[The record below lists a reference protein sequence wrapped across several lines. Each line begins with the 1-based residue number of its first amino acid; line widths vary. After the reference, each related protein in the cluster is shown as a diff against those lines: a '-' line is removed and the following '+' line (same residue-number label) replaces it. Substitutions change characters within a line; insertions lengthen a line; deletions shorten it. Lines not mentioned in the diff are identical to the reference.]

1 MKLNNKQIA
10 CKYMKKIISKEVVYD
25 KETPIDLVKNA
36 LDCLSAI
43 NGAIR
48 TIIYKITYKKRRL
61 FSKKETIE
69 IDYKIEQWIPE
80 IHCTF
85 PVFNRSLIKA
95 EEYLSE
101 LVRKSKFDAE
111 VQINKLKFASND

>member
-1 MKLNNKQIA
+1 
-10 CKYMKKIISKEVVYD
+10 MKKIISKEVVYD

-36 LDCLSAI
+36 LDWLSTI

-80 IHCTF
+80 IHSPF
-85 PVFNRSLIKA
+85 HVFNPSTNKA
-95 EEYLSE
+95 EKYLSE

-111 VQINKLKFASND
+111 TQIKKYEYE

>member
-1 MKLNNKQIA
+1 
-10 CKYMKKIISKEVVYD
+10 MKKIIFKEVVYD
-25 KETPIDLVKNA
+25 KETPTDSLKKT
-36 LDCLSAI
+36 LDTLITI

-80 IHCTF
+80 IHSPF
-85 PVFNRSLIKA
+85 PVFNPSRIEA

-111 VQINKLKFASND
+111 VEINKLKNY

>member
-1 MKLNNKQIA
+1 
-10 CKYMKKIISKEVVYD
+10 MKKIISKEVVYD
-25 KETPIDLVKNA
+25 KETQIDLVKNA
-36 LDCLSAI
+36 LDCLSTI

-80 IHCTF
+80 IHSDF
-85 PVFNRSLIKA
+85 PFMNHSRSKA
-95 EEYLSE
+95 EDYLYE

-111 VQINKLKFASND
+111 VQINKLKNN

>member
-1 MKLNNKQIA
+1 
-10 CKYMKKIISKEVVYD
+10 MKKIISKEVVYD

-36 LDCLSAI
+36 LDCLSTI

-80 IHCTF
+80 IHCSF
-85 PVFNRSLIKA
+85 PVFNQSLSKA
-95 EEYLSE
+95 EKYLSE

-111 VQINKLKFASND
+111 VQINKLKNINI

>member
-1 MKLNNKQIA
+1 
-10 CKYMKKIISKEVVYD
+10 MKKIISKEVVYD

-36 LDCLSAI
+36 LDCLSTI

-80 IHCTF
+80 IHSPF
-85 PVFNRSLIKA
+85 PVFNRSVSKA
-95 EEYLSE
+95 EEYLYE

-111 VQINKLKFASND
+111 TQIKKYEYE

>member
-1 MKLNNKQIA
+1 
-10 CKYMKKIISKEVVYD
+10 MKKIIFKEVVYD

-36 LDCLSAI
+36 LDCLSTI

-69 IDYKIEQWIPE
+69 IDYKIKQWIPE
-80 IHCTF
+80 IHCSF
-85 PVFNRSLIKA
+85 PVFNRSLSKA

-111 VQINKLKFASND
+111 TQIKKYEYE

>member
-1 MKLNNKQIA
+1 
-10 CKYMKKIISKEVVYD
+10 MKKIISKEVVYD

-36 LDCLSAI
+36 LDCLSTI
-43 NGAIR
+43 NGDIR

-80 IHCTF
+80 IHSPF
-85 PVFNRSLIKA
+85 PVFNRSVSKA

-111 VQINKLKFASND
+111 TQIKKYEYE

>member
-1 MKLNNKQIA
+1 
-10 CKYMKKIISKEVVYD
+10 MKKIISKEVVYD
-25 KETPIDLVKNA
+25 KETQIDLVKNA
-36 LDCLSAI
+36 LDSLSTI

-69 IDYKIEQWIPE
+69 IDYKIDQWIPE
-80 IHCTF
+80 IHSSF
-85 PVFNRSLIKA
+85 SLFNCSLNKA
-95 EEYLSE
+95 EDYLSE

-111 VQINKLKFASND
+111 VQINKLKNN

>member
-1 MKLNNKQIA
+1 
-10 CKYMKKIISKEVVYD
+10 MKKIISKEVVYD

-36 LDCLSAI
+36 LDCLSTI

-80 IHCTF
+80 IHSDF
-85 PVFNRSLIKA
+85 PFMNHSRSKA

-111 VQINKLKFASND
+111 TQIKKYEYE

>member
-1 MKLNNKQIA
+1 
-10 CKYMKKIISKEVVYD
+10 MKKIISKEVVYD
-25 KETPIDLVKNA
+25 KETQIDLVKNA
-36 LDCLSAI
+36 LDCLSTI

-48 TIIYKITYKKRRL
+48 TIVYKITYKKRRL

-80 IHCTF
+80 IHSDF
-85 PVFNRSLIKA
+85 PFINHSLSKA
-95 EEYLSE
+95 EDYLSE

-111 VQINKLKFASND
+111 VQINKLKNINI

>member
-1 MKLNNKQIA
+1 MR
-10 CKYMKKIISKEVVYD
+10 KIISKEVVYD

-36 LDCLSAI
+36 LDCLSTI

-80 IHCTF
+80 IHSPF
-85 PVFNRSLIKA
+85 PVFNRSVSKA
-95 EEYLSE
+95 EEYLYE

-111 VQINKLKFASND
+111 TQIKKYEYE

>member
-1 MKLNNKQIA
+1 MRKL
-10 CKYMKKIISKEVVYD
+10 ISKEVVYD
-25 KETPIDLVKNA
+25 KQTPIDLVKNA
-36 LDCLSAI
+36 LDCLSTI

-80 IHCTF
+80 IHYAS
-85 PVFNRSLIKA
+85 PLFNHSLSKA
-95 EEYLSE
+95 EDYLYE
-101 LVRKSKFDAE
+101 LAQKAKFDAE
-111 VQINKLKFASND
+111 VQIKKYEY

>member
-1 MKLNNKQIA
+1 
-10 CKYMKKIISKEVVYD
+10 MKKIISKEVVYD

-36 LDCLSAI
+36 LDSISTI

-80 IHCTF
+80 IHTRF
-85 PVFNRSLIKA
+85 PLFNCSLSKA
-95 EEYLSE
+95 EEYLYE

-111 VQINKLKFASND
+111 VQINKLKFVSND

>member
-1 MKLNNKQIA
+1 
-10 CKYMKKIISKEVVYD
+10 MKKIISKEVVYD

-36 LDCLSAI
+36 LDCLSRI

-80 IHCTF
+80 IHSDF
-85 PVFNRSLIKA
+85 PFMNHSLSKA
-95 EEYLSE
+95 EDYLYE
-101 LVRKSKFDAE
+101 LARKSKFDAE
-111 VQINKLKFASND
+111 VQINKLKFTSND

>member
-1 MKLNNKQIA
+1 
-10 CKYMKKIISKEVVYD
+10 MKKIISKEVVYD

-36 LDCLSAI
+36 LDCLSTI

-80 IHCTF
+80 IHGAF
-85 PVFNRSLIKA
+85 PLFNCSLSKA
-95 EEYLSE
+95 ENYLSE

-111 VQINKLKFASND
+111 VQINKLKFAPND

>member
-1 MKLNNKQIA
+1 
-10 CKYMKKIISKEVVYD
+10 MKKIISKEVVYD

-36 LDCLSAI
+36 LDCLSTI

-80 IHCTF
+80 IHSDF
-85 PVFNRSLIKA
+85 PFMNHSRSKG
-95 EEYLSE
+95 EDYLYE

-111 VQINKLKFASND
+111 VQINKLKFSSND

>member
-1 MKLNNKQIA
+1 
-10 CKYMKKIISKEVVYD
+10 MKKIISKEVVYD

-36 LDCLSAI
+36 LDCLSTI

-80 IHCTF
+80 IHSPF
-85 PVFNRSLIKA
+85 PVFNRSLSKA

-101 LVRKSKFDAE
+101 LVRKSKFDAD
-111 VQINKLKFASND
+111 VQINKLKKYEYE

>member
-1 MKLNNKQIA
+1 M
-10 CKYMKKIISKEVVYD
+10 YD

-36 LDCLSAI
+36 LDCLSTI

-80 IHCTF
+80 IHCAF
-85 PVFNRSLIKA
+85 PVFNRLLSKA

-101 LVRKSKFDAE
+101 LVRKSKFDAD
-111 VQINKLKFASND
+111 VQINKLKYN

>member
-1 MKLNNKQIA
+1 
-10 CKYMKKIISKEVVYD
+10 MKKIISKEVVYD

-36 LDCLSAI
+36 LDCLSTI

-80 IHCTF
+80 IHSTF
-85 PVFNRSLIKA
+85 PIFNSSLSKA

-101 LVRKSKFDAE
+101 LIRKSKFDAE
-111 VQINKLKFASND
+111 VQINKLKY

>member
-1 MKLNNKQIA
+1 
-10 CKYMKKIISKEVVYD
+10 MKKIISKEVVYD

-36 LDCLSAI
+36 LDCLSTI

-80 IHCTF
+80 IHSDF
-85 PVFNRSLIKA
+85 PFMNHSRSKG
-95 EEYLSE
+95 EDYLYE

-111 VQINKLKFASND
+111 VQINKLKNN

>member
-1 MKLNNKQIA
+1 
-10 CKYMKKIISKEVVYD
+10 MKKIISKEVVYD

-36 LDCLSAI
+36 LDCLSTI
-43 NGAIR
+43 NGDIR

-80 IHCTF
+80 IHSPF
-85 PVFNRSLIKA
+85 PIFNSSLSKA

-101 LVRKSKFDAE
+101 LVRKSKFDAD
-111 VQINKLKFASND
+111 VQINKLKFVSND

>member
-1 MKLNNKQIA
+1 
-10 CKYMKKIISKEVVYD
+10 MKKIISKEVVYD

-36 LDCLSAI
+36 LDCLSRI
-43 NGAIR
+43 NGEIR

-69 IDYKIEQWIPE
+69 IDYKIEQWVPE
-80 IHCTF
+80 IHCSF
-85 PVFNRSLIKA
+85 PVFNCSLSKA
-95 EEYLSE
+95 ENYLSE

-111 VQINKLKFASND
+111 VQINKLKNINI

>member
-1 MKLNNKQIA
+1 
-10 CKYMKKIISKEVVYD
+10 MKKIISKEVVYD

-36 LDCLSAI
+36 LDCLSTI

-80 IHCTF
+80 IHSDF
-85 PVFNRSLIKA
+85 PFINHSISKA
-95 EEYLSE
+95 EDYLYE

-111 VQINKLKFASND
+111 TQIKKYEYE

>member
-1 MKLNNKQIA
+1 MRKL
-10 CKYMKKIISKEVVYD
+10 ISKEVVYD

-36 LDCLSAI
+36 LDCLSTI

-80 IHCTF
+80 IHSPF
-85 PVFNRSLIKA
+85 PAFNRSVSKA
-95 EEYLSE
+95 EEYLYE

-111 VQINKLKFASND
+111 TQIKKYEYE

>member
-1 MKLNNKQIA
+1 MRKL
-10 CKYMKKIISKEVVYD
+10 ISKEVVYD

-36 LDCLSAI
+36 LDCLSTI

-80 IHCTF
+80 IHSPF
-85 PVFNRSLIKA
+85 PVFNPSVSKA
-95 EEYLSE
+95 EKYLFE

-111 VQINKLKFASND
+111 TQIKKYEYE

>member
-1 MKLNNKQIA
+1 
-10 CKYMKKIISKEVVYD
+10 MKKIIFKEVVYD

-36 LDCLSAI
+36 LDCLSTI

-80 IHCTF
+80 IHSAF
-85 PVFNRSLIKA
+85 PLFNISLSKA
-95 EEYLSE
+95 ENYLSE

-111 VQINKLKFASND
+111 VQINKLKNN

>member
-1 MKLNNKQIA
+1 
-10 CKYMKKIISKEVVYD
+10 MKKIISKEVVYD

-36 LDCLSAI
+36 LDCLSTI

-48 TIIYKITYKKRRL
+48 TIVYKITYKKRRL
-61 FSKKETIE
+61 FSKKEAIE

-80 IHCTF
+80 IHSPF
-85 PVFNRSLIKA
+85 PVFNPSINKA
-95 EEYLSE
+95 EKYLSE

-111 VQINKLKFASND
+111 TQIKKYEYE

>member
-1 MKLNNKQIA
+1 
-10 CKYMKKIISKEVVYD
+10 MKKIISKEVVYD

-36 LDCLSAI
+36 LDCLSTI

-80 IHCTF
+80 IHSPF
-85 PVFNRSLIKA
+85 PVFNHSLSKG
-95 EEYLSE
+95 EDYLYE

-111 VQINKLKFASND
+111 VQINKLKFSSND

>member
-1 MKLNNKQIA
+1 MRKL
-10 CKYMKKIISKEVVYD
+10 ISKEVVYD

-36 LDCLSAI
+36 LDCLSTI

-80 IHCTF
+80 IHSPF
-85 PVFNRSLIKA
+85 PVFNRSVSKA
-95 EEYLSE
+95 EEYLYE

-111 VQINKLKFASND
+111 TQIKKYEYE

>member
-1 MKLNNKQIA
+1 
-10 CKYMKKIISKEVVYD
+10 MKKIISKEVVYD

-36 LDCLSAI
+36 LDCLSTI

-69 IDYKIEQWIPE
+69 INYKIEQAYYVIGE
-80 IHCTF
+80 DG
-85 PVFNRSLIKA
+85 SLIK
-95 EEYLSE
+95 
-101 LVRKSKFDAE
+101 KFRE
-111 VQINKLKFASND
+111 I